1 MGEWGSGSVQGYSL
15 LDLLCKFSLVQLQES
30 LSCRGPLLHPML
42 LLFQRALKRTTWN
55 LALRRGQLEGEH
67 VLRPGLARRQT
78 GDGGVSRPGAAR
90 GPHVDDVDDD
100 VDDDVSSQE
109 AARGP
114 KCQRVVGGTEERLLS
129 ETGQSRPQQPM
140 PPPPTPL
147 IAQLPLQGARKVTHQ
162 HVRFALRFSL
172 LLKPCFDIALRLFF
186 SRTQAQHRSTVF
198 HTGIA
203 HASLPSTHRQKI
215 YQGRSGADFSD

>member
-1 MGEWGSGSVQGYSL
+1 
-15 LDLLCKFSLVQLQES
+15 
-30 LSCRGPLLHPML
+30 ML
-42 LLFQRALKRTTWN
+42 LGAHMSTMLMMMSTMMCR
-55 LALRRGQLEGEH
+55 
-67 VLRPGLARRQT
+67 ARRLL
-78 GDGGVSRPGAAR
+78 VVPSASVWLAAR
-90 GPHVDDVDDD
+90 RSDFSV
-100 VDDDVSSQE
+100 
-109 AARGP
+109 
-114 KCQRVVGGTEERLLS
+114 RLV
-129 ETGQSRPQQPM
+129 PQQPM
-140 PPPPTPL
+140 PPPTTPL